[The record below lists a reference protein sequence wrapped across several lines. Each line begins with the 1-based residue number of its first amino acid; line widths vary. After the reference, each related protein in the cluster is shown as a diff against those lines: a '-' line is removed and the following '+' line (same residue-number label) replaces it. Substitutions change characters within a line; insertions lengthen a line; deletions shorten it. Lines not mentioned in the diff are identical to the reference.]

1 MEEILKNLVF
11 SFIRIAT
18 ILFIISINLFSEMR
32 PYEGPDFDQ
41 VSHRLKQEKS
51 GTHGS
56 GYVQRKPDKL
66 NKLTEN
72 LVKKGLEY
80 IEKNGLENTIIL
92 INNKPRKFKEFKT
105 YLFIIDPKGNI
116 LAHSGNPNF
125 AGKNML
131 TTKDSRGHLFI
142 QEYINNS
149 NEYGSINY
157 MNLLTLADDTR
168 YIYNFVCLEVL
179 ENNLI
184 IGAVAKP

>member
-1 MEEILKNLVF
+1 MKNFVF
-11 SFIRIAT
+11 SIIKIA
-18 ILFIISINLFSEMR
+18 IIFFLISINLFSEMR
-32 PYEGPDFDQ
+32 PYQGPEYDLI
-41 VSHRLKQEKS
+41 SPRLKHKKS
-51 GTHGS
+51 GNAGS

-72 LVKKGLEY
+72 LVKKGLEH
-80 IEKNGLENTIIL
+80 IVNIGLENTINL
-92 INNKPRKFKEFKT
+92 INSKPRKFKEFKT
-105 YLFIIDPKGNI
+105 YLFIIDFNGNV

-125 AGKNML
+125 AGMNML

-149 NEYGSINY
+149 REYSSINY
-157 MNLLTLADDTR
+157 INLLTLADDTQ

-179 ENNLI
+179 ENNII